1 MMLEEKQYGFR
12 LLRAA
17 VDESRT
23 EQRETNATYKH
34 YMLRCKSSIIVVGET
49 KICVRTNAVD

>member
-1 MMLEEKQYGFR
+1 MMLEEKQYRLR

-23 EQRETNATYKH
+23 ELRETNATHKH
-34 YMLRCKSSIIVVGET
+34 NILRCKSSIIVVGEK
-49 KICVRTNAVD
+49 KIYARTNAVD